1 MPQSTFTPNAPKTTN
16 WPALILSGIG
26 VLIVVGLLFV
36 VVSNKDVSQG
46 GISKKEINS
55 ERSLSILDSLLGNDE
70 ENISGSVN
78 NGNATVVENGN
89 TSFNSSN
96 VVGASGVRGLPD
108 LSALIAICANWVA
121 VHVSD
126 NVPVCGINAV
136 TYPNLCV
143 ARLDGLDSFTGVGR
157 YTTGACPAGAVDN
170 APPVII
176 GRFPPQA
183 DYGVSDIITD
193 GSLGAGIH
201 IYTDEP
207 AACRIA
213 EGTKSFNQMQ
223 SAQSDIAHPTGYATD
238 SFFNMPLRV
247 GQTVQYTVLCEDR
260 SGNRMVIPFSFSL
273 RHNWEAP
280 VCLGENVWAGA
291 FSLSDF
297 RVPPVEVKENLL
309 PAISSDEWVIT
320 RNGVDYAVPYGYASL
335 GVNTLSLSRY
345 GASAPGAVM
354 FLAPSDIISLQYRGN
369 RSNESLYV
377 NGVLVQRAPYQY
389 PLQNPIAPGGVGPPT
404 AVGVNTQTFLSGDPA
419 SHNGGVWMTIEEA
432 GWPSVLGADKL
443 STIPAYIPK
452 VKILSPLANS
462 NVPGAATT
470 VRVNASPADAIYS
483 VELFEVKYNSGGGGH
498 SRRSLGKLTHP
509 LPGTTIY
516 EWSWTPS
523 TVSSDDAPSPFVVLE
538 ADAGNRYGANYNT

>member
-1 MPQSTFTPNAPKTTN
+1 MPQSTFTPNTPKITN
-16 WPALILSGIG
+16 WPMIVLIGFG
-26 VLIVVGLLFV
+26 VLVILGIIFV
-36 VVSNKDVSQG
+36 IEDNKDVNQSD
-46 GISKKEINS
+46 ISKKEIIS
-55 ERSLSILDSLLGNDE
+55 EQGSEQGNGG
-70 ENISGSVN
+70 NI
-78 NGNATVVENGN
+78 TIVENGS

-96 VVGASGVRGLPD
+96 VVGVSGASSLPD

-170 APPVII
+170 TPPVII

-193 GSLGAGIH
+193 GSLGARIH

-297 RVPPVEVKENLL
+297 MVPPVEVKENLL
-309 PAISSDEWVIT
+309 
-320 RNGVDYAVPYGYASL
+320 
-335 GVNTLSLSRY
+335 
-345 GASAPGAVM
+345 
-354 FLAPSDIISLQYRGN
+354 
-369 RSNESLYV
+369 
-377 NGVLVQRAPYQY
+377 
-389 PLQNPIAPGGVGPPT
+389 
-404 AVGVNTQTFLSGDPA
+404 
-419 SHNGGVWMTIEEA
+419 
-432 GWPSVLGADKL
+432 
-443 STIPAYIPK
+443 
-452 VKILSPLANS
+452 
-462 NVPGAATT
+462 
-470 VRVNASPADAIYS
+470 
-483 VELFEVKYNSGGGGH
+483 
-498 SRRSLGKLTHP
+498 
-509 LPGTTIY
+509 
-516 EWSWTPS
+516 
-523 TVSSDDAPSPFVVLE
+523 
-538 ADAGNRYGANYNT
+538 